1 MIQWMKL
8 GTYNEFDM
16 NNISNETM
24 IRKVDFLE
32 GVIDRL
38 MNKTAV
44 ADTISN
50 YVNLKEAIESTAD

>member
-1 MIQWMKL
+1 MTGQMVQWMKL

-38 MNKTAV
+38 MNSDAG
-44 ADTISN
+44 
-50 YVNLKEAIESTAD
+50 